1 MNRSSTY
8 QRVRTPLSL
17 LATAS
22 VATALI
28 ATAAAPA
35 HADRTT
41 SARDSEKKPTV
52 VLVHGAFADS
62 TSWNGVIRRLR
73 HEGYPVVAA
82 ANPLRG
88 LNNDASYLEEVLAG
102 IDGPVVLAGHSY
114 GGSVISD
121 AAHDADNVKALV
133 FIAAFIPEKGE
144 SAAEL
149 SGKFPGSTLG
159 DALRSVPVTLPDG
172 SRDADLTIEPSDFH
186 QQFAADVPRN
196 TTDLMSVTQRPITNA
211 ALADDASEP
220 GWKNIPSWAVV
231 ATQDRNIPAQAQIFM
246 AQRAHAHITRVRA
259 SHAVSVSH
267 PADVAGVIEAAAR
280 TVR

>member
-8 QRVRTPLSL
+8 RRVRTPLSL

-28 ATAAAPA
+28 ATAVAPA

-41 SARDSEKKPTV
+41 SAPDGEKKPTV

-88 LNNDASYLEEVLAG
+88 LDSDAAYLKEVLAG

-121 AAHDADNVKALV
+121 AAHGAANVKALV
-133 FIAAFIPEKGE
+133 FVAAFLPEEGE
-144 SAAEL
+144 SAVEL

-172 SRDADLTIEPSDFH
+172 SRDADLTIDPSKFR

-196 TTDLMSVTQRPITNA
+196 TTDLMAVTQRPITSA

-220 GWKNIPSWAVV
+220 GWKDIPSWAVV
-231 ATQDRNIPAQAQIFM
+231 ATQDRNIPARTQVFM

-267 PADVAGVIEAAAR
+267 PADVAGVIEEAAR

>member
-1 MNRSSTY
+1 MNGSSAY

-28 ATAAAPA
+28 ATAVAPA

-41 SARDSEKKPTV
+41 SAPDSEKKPTV

-88 LNNDASYLEEVLAG
+88 LDNDASYLEEVLAG

-133 FIAAFIPEKGE
+133 FVAAFLPEKGE
-144 SAAEL
+144 SAVEL
-149 SGKFPGSTLG
+149 SARFPGSTLG

-172 SRDADLTIEPSDFH
+172 SRDADLTIEPGKFH

-196 TTDLMSVTQRPITNA
+196 TADLMSVTQRPITQA

-220 GWKNIPSWAVV
+220 GWKDIPSWAVV
-231 ATQDRNIPAQAQIFM
+231 APQDRNIPAQAQVFM

>member
-1 MNRSSTY
+1 MKRSSAY

-28 ATAAAPA
+28 TTAVAPA

-41 SARDSEKKPTV
+41 PAPDSEKKPTV

-88 LNNDASYLEEVLAG
+88 LDNDASYLKEVLAG

-114 GGSVISD
+114 GGSVISN

-133 FIAAFIPEKGE
+133 FVAAFLPEKGE
-144 SAAEL
+144 SAVDL

-159 DALRSVPVTLPDG
+159 DALRSVPVTLPNG
-172 SRDADLTIEPSDFH
+172 SRDADLTIEPNKFH

-196 TTDLMSVTQRPITNA
+196 TTDLMAVTQRPITHA

-231 ATQDRNIPAQAQIFM
+231 ATQDRNIPAQAQVFM
-246 AQRAHAHITRVRA
+246 ARRAHAHITRVRS

>member
-1 MNRSSTY
+1 MNRTSTY

-22 VATALI
+22 VATALV
-28 ATAAAPA
+28 ATAVAPA

-41 SARDSEKKPTV
+41 SAPGSEKKPTV

-62 TSWNGVIRRLR
+62 NSWSGVIRRLR

-88 LNNDASYLEEVLAG
+88 LNNDTSYLKEVLAG

-114 GGSVISD
+114 GGSVISN

-133 FIAAFIPEKGE
+133 FVAAFLPEKGE
-144 SAAEL
+144 SAVEL

-159 DALRSVPVTLPDG
+159 DALHSVPVTLPDG
-172 SRDADLTIEPSDFH
+172 SRDADLTIEPSKFR

-220 GWKNIPSWAVV
+220 GWKDIPSWAVV
-231 ATQDRNIPAQAQIFM
+231 ATQDRNIPAQTQIFM
-246 AQRAHAHITRVRA
+246 AERAHAHITRVRA

-267 PADVAGVIEAAAR
+267 PAEVAEVIEAAAR

>member
-1 MNRSSTY
+1 MNPSSTY

-28 ATAAAPA
+28 ATAVAPA
-35 HADRTT
+35 HADRGT
-41 SARDSEKKPTV
+41 SAPDSEKKPTV

-62 TSWNGVIRRLR
+62 TSWNGVIKRLR

-88 LNNDASYLEEVLAG
+88 LNNDTSYLKEVLAG

-114 GGSVISD
+114 GGSVISN
-121 AAHDADNVKALV
+121 AAHDAHNVKALV
-133 FIAAFIPEKGE
+133 FVAAFLPEKGE

-149 SGKFPGSTLG
+149 AGKFPGSTLG
-159 DALRSVPVTLPDG
+159 DALHSVPVTLPDG
-172 SRDADLTIEPSDFH
+172 SRDADLTIEPSKFH

-220 GWKNIPSWAVV
+220 GWKDIPSWAVV
-231 ATQDRNIPAQAQIFM
+231 ATQDRNIPARTQVFM
-246 AQRAHAHITRVRA
+246 AKRAHAHITRVRA